1 MANFL
6 GGLLKGGSSMK
17 VFIAD
22 HGSDVVDYLK
32 KIIED
37 LGYIAVGCTD
47 SNALTEILLRE
58 VFDLV
63 ILDWNIRGSDGGSL
77 LEWMNTTLLTR
88 PPVIMMAN
96 RSAKRDITDALNAGA
111 DDYITKPE
119 SRNVIA
125 ARINALLRGN
135 AVGGAFDTEVTYGA
149 YKMNRLEQSVTI
161 HGETVILTAKEF
173 ELAEMFFKNTD
184 RTLSR
189 HYIMQTIWRT
199 TAKLATRTLDMHISR
214 MRAKLALR
222 PENGFRIFTVFG
234 YGYRLETAQ

>member
-1 MANFL
+1 M
-6 GGLLKGGSSMK
+6 
-17 VFIAD
+17 FIAD

-32 KIIED
+32 QIVED
-37 LGYIAVGCTD
+37 LGYVAVGCTD
-47 SNALTEILLRE
+47 SKVIKEILSRDI
-58 VFDLV
+58 FDLV
-63 ILDWNIRGSDGGSL
+63 ILDWNIRAADGSSL
-77 LEWMNTTLLTR
+77 LEWMNKTLPTR

-96 RSAKRDITDALNAGA
+96 RSAKRDITDALNSGA

-125 ARINALLRGN
+125 ARVNALLRGN

-149 YKMNRLEQSVTI
+149 DKMNRLEQSVTI
-161 HGETVILTAKEF
+161 HGQTVILTAKEF
-173 ELAEMFFKNTD
+173 ELAEMFFKNKD

-199 TAKLATRTLDMHISR
+199 TATLATRTLDMHISR
-214 MRAKLALR
+214 VRAKLALR

-234 YGYRLETAQ
+234 YGYRLESAQ

>member
-1 MANFL
+1 
-6 GGLLKGGSSMK
+6 MK

-22 HGSDVVDYLK
+22 YGLDVVDYLK
-32 KIIED
+32 QIVED
-37 LGYIAVGCTD
+37 LGYTAVGCTD
-47 SNALTEILLRE
+47 SNDFTEILSRE

-63 ILDWNIRGSDGGSL
+63 ILDGNIRTGDDTSP
-77 LEWMNTTLLTR
+77 LEWMNKTLRTR

-96 RSAKRDITDALNAGA
+96 RSAKRDITEALNAGA

-135 AVGGAFDTEVTYGA
+135 AAGGAFDTEVIYGA
-149 YKMNRLEQSVTI
+149 YKMDRLEQSVTI
-161 HGETVILTAKEF
+161 HGQTVILTAKEF

-189 HYIMQTIWRT
+189 NYIMQTIWRT
-199 TAKLATRTLDMHISR
+199 TASLATRTLDMHISR
-214 MRAKLALR
+214 VRAKLALR
-222 PENGFRIFTVFG
+222 PENGFRISTVFG
-234 YGYRLETAQ
+234 YGYRLESAQ

>member
-1 MANFL
+1 MR
-6 GGLLKGGSSMK
+6 

-32 KIIED
+32 QIVED

-47 SNALTEILLRE
+47 NKVFTEILSRD

-63 ILDWNIRGSDGGSL
+63 ILDWNIRAADGTSL
-77 LEWMNTTLLTR
+77 LEWMNNTLSTR

-125 ARINALLRGN
+125 ARVNALLRGN
-135 AVGGAFDTEVTYGA
+135 VVGGAFDTEVTYGA

-161 HGETVILTAKEF
+161 NGETVILTAKEF

-189 HYIMQTIWRT
+189 HYIMKTIWRT
-199 TAKLATRTLDMHISR
+199 TATLATRTLDMHISR
-214 MRAKLALR
+214 VRAKLALR

-234 YGYRLETAQ
+234 YGYRLESAQ

>member
-1 MANFL
+1 
-6 GGLLKGGSSMK
+6 MK

-22 HGSDVVDYLK
+22 YGVDVVDYLK
-32 KIIED
+32 QIVED
-37 LGYIAVGCTD
+37 LGYVAIGCTD
-47 SNALTEILLRE
+47 SNDFTEILSRE

-63 ILDWNIRGSDGGSL
+63 ILDGNIRTGDDTSP
-77 LEWMNTTLLTR
+77 LEWMNKTLRTR

-96 RSAKRDITDALNAGA
+96 RSAKRDITEALNAGA

-135 AVGGAFDTEVTYGA
+135 AVGGAFDTEVIYGA
-149 YKMNRLEQSVTI
+149 YKMDRLEQSVTI
-161 HGETVILTAKEF
+161 HGQTVVLTAKEF

-199 TAKLATRTLDMHISR
+199 TASLATRTLDMHISR
-214 MRAKLALR
+214 VRAKLALR
-222 PENGFRIFTVFG
+222 PENGFRISTVFG
-234 YGYRLETAQ
+234 YGYRLESAH

>member
-1 MANFL
+1 MR
-6 GGLLKGGSSMK
+6 
-17 VFIAD
+17 VFVAD

-32 KIIED
+32 QIVED
-37 LGYIAVGCTD
+37 LGHVAVGCTD
-47 SNALTEILLRE
+47 SNAFTKILSRD

-63 ILDWNIRGSDGGSL
+63 ILDWNICTADDTSL
-77 LEWMNTTLLTR
+77 LEWMSDTLRTR

-119 SRNVIA
+119 SRHVIA

-135 AVGGAFDTEVTYGA
+135 AVGGAFDTELTYGL

-189 HYIMQTIWRT
+189 NYIMQTIWRT
-199 TAKLATRTLDMHISR
+199 TATLATRTLDMHISR
-214 MRAKLALR
+214 VRAKLALR

-234 YGYRLETAQ
+234 YGYRLESAQ

>member
-1 MANFL
+1 M
-6 GGLLKGGSSMK
+6 
-17 VFIAD
+17 FIAD

-32 KIIED
+32 QIVED
-37 LGYIAVGCTD
+37 LGYVAVGCTD
-47 SNALTEILLRE
+47 SNVIKEILSQDI
-58 VFDLV
+58 FDLV
-63 ILDWNIRGSDGGSL
+63 ILDWNIRAADGSSL
-77 LEWMNTTLLTR
+77 LEWMNKTLPTR

-96 RSAKRDITDALNAGA
+96 RSAKRDFTDALNSGA

-125 ARINALLRGN
+125 ARVNALLRGN

-161 HGETVILTAKEF
+161 HGQTVILTAKEF
-173 ELAEMFFKNTD
+173 ELAEMFFKNKD

-199 TAKLATRTLDMHISR
+199 TATLATRTLDMHISR
-214 MRAKLALR
+214 VRAKLALR

-234 YGYRLETAQ
+234 YGYRLESAQ

>member
-1 MANFL
+1 
-6 GGLLKGGSSMK
+6 MK

-22 HGSDVVDYLK
+22 YGVDVVDYLK
-32 KIIED
+32 QIVEG
-37 LGYIAVGCTD
+37 LGYVAVGCTD
-47 SNALTEILLRE
+47 SDSFTEMLSRE

-63 ILDWNIRGSDGGSL
+63 IADWTIRAGDNMSL
-77 LEWMNTTLLTR
+77 LAWMNKSLSTR

-96 RSAKRDITDALNAGA
+96 RSAKRDITEALNAGA

-135 AVGGAFDTEVTYGA
+135 AAGGAFDTEVIYGA
-149 YKMNRLEQSVTI
+149 YKMDRLEQSVTI
-161 HGETVILTAKEF
+161 HGQTVILTAKEF

-199 TAKLATRTLDMHISR
+199 TASLATRTLDMHISR
-214 MRAKLALR
+214 VRAKLALR
-222 PENGFRIFTVFG
+222 PENGFRISTVFG
-234 YGYRLETAQ
+234 YGYRLESAH

>member
-1 MANFL
+1 MR
-6 GGLLKGGSSMK
+6 

-32 KIIED
+32 QIVED
-37 LGYIAVGCTD
+37 LGYVAVGCTD
-47 SNALTEILLRE
+47 NNVITEILSRE
-58 VFDLV
+58 AFDLV
-63 ILDWNIRGSDGGSL
+63 ISDYNIRAADDTSL
-77 LEWMNTTLLTR
+77 LEWMNKTLPTR

-125 ARINALLRGN
+125 ARVNALLRGN
-135 AVGGAFDTEVTYGA
+135 AAGGAFDTEVTYGA

-161 HGETVILTAKEF
+161 HDETVILTAKEF

-189 HYIMQTIWRT
+189 NFIMKTIWRT
-199 TAKLATRTLDMHISR
+199 TVTLATRTLDMHISR
-214 MRAKLALR
+214 VRAKLSLR

-234 YGYRLETAQ
+234 YGYRLESQ

>member
-1 MANFL
+1 MR
-6 GGLLKGGSSMK
+6 

-32 KIIED
+32 QIVED

-47 SNALTEILLRE
+47 NKAFTEMLSRDIY
-58 VFDLV
+58 DLV
-63 ILDWNIRGSDGGSL
+63 ILDWNIRTADNMSL
-77 LEWMNTTLLTR
+77 LEWMNKTLPTR

-96 RSAKRDITDALNAGA
+96 RSAKRDISDALNAGA

-125 ARINALLRGN
+125 ARVNALLRGN

-161 HGETVILTAKEF
+161 HEETVILTAKEF
-173 ELAEMFFKNTD
+173 ELAEMFFRNSD

-189 HYIMQTIWRT
+189 NCIMKTIWRT
-199 TAKLATRTLDMHISR
+199 TATLATRTLDMHISR
-214 MRAKLALR
+214 VRAKLALR

-234 YGYRLETAQ
+234 YGYRLESQ

>member
-1 MANFL
+1 
-6 GGLLKGGSSMK
+6 

-32 KIIED
+32 QIVED
-37 LGYIAVGCTD
+37 LGYVAVGCTD
-47 SNALTEILLRE
+47 SKVIKEILSRDI
-58 VFDLV
+58 FDLV
-63 ILDWNIRGSDGGSL
+63 ILDWNIRAADGSSL
-77 LEWMNTTLLTR
+77 LEWMNKTLPTR

-96 RSAKRDITDALNAGA
+96 RSAKRDITDALNSGA

-125 ARINALLRGN
+125 ARVNALLRGN

-161 HGETVILTAKEF
+161 HGQTVILTAKEF
-173 ELAEMFFKNTD
+173 ELAEMFFKNKD

-199 TAKLATRTLDMHISR
+199 TATLATRTLDMHISR
-214 MRAKLALR
+214 VRAKLALR

-234 YGYRLETAQ
+234 YGYRLESAQ